1 MLPDGSDIN
10 FDVFEHGPPQY
21 IADFL
26 KRLEA
31 GLLSSV
37 FSNCVVLEVSSCS

>member
-1 MLPDGSDIN
+1 MLPDGSDI
-10 FDVFEHGPPQY
+10 DVSVFENGHPQY

-31 GLLSSV
+31 GLLSP
-37 FSNCVVLEVSSCS
+37 VL

>member
-1 MLPDGSDIN
+1 MLPDGSDID

-31 GLLSSV
+31 ELLSLV
-37 FSNCVVLEVSSCS
+37 FSNCVVLKVYSRS